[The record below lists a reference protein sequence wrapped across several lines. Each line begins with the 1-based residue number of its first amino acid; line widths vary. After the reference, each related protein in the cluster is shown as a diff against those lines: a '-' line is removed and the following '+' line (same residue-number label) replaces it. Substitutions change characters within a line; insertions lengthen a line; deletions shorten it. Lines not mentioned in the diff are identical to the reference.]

1 MTHETEKSRGL
12 GSSLPAK
19 LALVLTGFSSMI
31 SSLLSGLLLIDI
43 AETFDITVAMAGQ
56 MRTFSF
62 AVSILFALLTS
73 ILSLRYSHKLLLQ
86 AGLLAY
92 VASSIGCFISPS
104 FTAVVASF
112 SLTGI
117 GYALATTMAFTLVSD
132 LYPPER
138 RGEMV
143 GWIIAGMSGSY
154 LVGAFTVPYL
164 QSMGGWRVTFIG
176 YMLPSTA
183 LALALTTMAIPV
195 EAQSH
200 GAGAQEGLR
209 ESYLSIFSNR
219 SALSSL
225 LGYLLAMAAW
235 QSVMTYNSSFF
246 REWFGIT
253 IGEASIVILFGALLY
268 TLGSIACGRIV
279 NRVGRKRLTVF
290 STLGL
295 GVLVMSYTHMPS
307 FLASGGVLC
316 LACLLGGMM
325 DAASTNLI
333 MEQLPQFAGTM
344 MSLSRAVTQVGFS
357 IGAGLGGSL
366 LLLHGYQRMFLA
378 LGALA
383 LASAV
388 VFRFY
393 THDRTPEK
401 DGTGDSPTPQE
412 I

>member
-1 MTHETEKSRGL
+1 MTQETERSPRTSLGL
-12 GSSLPAK
+12 PVTI
-19 LALVLTGFSSMI
+19 ALVLTGFSSTI

-43 AETFDITVAMAGQ
+43 AETFDITVAVAGQ

-62 AVSILFALLTS
+62 VISILFALLTS

-92 VASSIGCFISPS
+92 VTSSVGCFLSPS
-104 FTAVVASF
+104 FLAVVASF

-138 RGEMV
+138 RGEII
-143 GWIIAGMSGSY
+143 GWIIGGMSGSY
-154 LVGAFTVPYL
+154 LVGAFAVPYI
-164 QSMGGWRVTFIG
+164 QSIGGWRGTFIG

-183 LALALTTMAIPV
+183 LTMALSTLAIPRGTQSR
-195 EAQSH
+195 EAVVQR
-200 GAGAQEGLR
+200 GLK
-209 ESYLSIFSNR
+209 ESYASIFANT

-225 LGYLLAMAAW
+225 LGYLLAMATW

-253 IGEASIVILFGALLY
+253 IGEASILVLFGASSY
-268 TLGSIACGRIV
+268 TLGSIVSGRMV
-279 NRVGRKRLTVF
+279 NRMGRKTLAVLTMLVV
-290 STLGL
+290 
-295 GVLVMSYTHMPS
+295 GVGVMSYTYIPDV
-307 FLASGGVLC
+307 LASGGMLC
-316 LACLLGGMM
+316 LACLLAGMM
-325 DAASTNLI
+325 DTASTSLI

-357 IGAGLGGSL
+357 IGAGLGGTL
-366 LLLHGYQRMFLA
+366 LLLYGYQKMFVA
-378 LGALA
+378 IGALA

-388 VFRFY
+388 VYHFFI
-393 THDRTPEK
+393 E
-401 DGTGDSPTPQE
+401 DSPPE
-412 I
+412 FE